1 MKFALIGDGYISHF
15 HREAIKSVG
24 GELVRVYDPIYE
36 KQRNKKVK
44 GAKVWRGGLDP
55 KFFVNIDYVV
65 ICSPSHLHRQ
75 QLKYG
80 LAYSRGNTQF
90 IVEKP
95 YRLPWE
101 DKLDN
106 DRVNVVLQLRYL
118 PSLPE
123 KAKKVRVVA
132 VRDNQYFASWK
143 GDARLT
149 GGLLPMIFIHY
160 IDLAQQLDAD
170 FEGIVV
176 NEGLQQRDIY
186 VTDTVKIDIF
196 HADNQDLYNQ
206 LYQDVVTGGGIKPSD
221 VEYLHWTME
230 RNSDIYGYGKNGVGK
245 RILIQRELL

>member
-1 MKFALIGDGYISHF
+1 
-15 HREAIKSVG
+15 
-24 GELVRVYDPIYE
+24 
-36 KQRNKKVK
+36 
-44 GAKVWRGGLDP
+44 
-55 KFFVNIDYVV
+55 
-65 ICSPSHLHRQ
+65 
-75 QLKYG
+75 
-80 LAYSRGNTQF
+80 
-90 IVEKP
+90 
-95 YRLPWE
+95 
-101 DKLDN
+101 
-106 DRVNVVLQLRYL
+106 
-118 PSLPE
+118 
-123 KAKKVRVVA
+123 
-132 VRDNQYFASWK
+132 
-143 GDARLT
+143 
-149 GGLLPMIFIHY
+149 MIFIHY